1 MWGYWTGVKARV
13 CMEEPVTRRT
23 YTIDEAARLLGI
35 GRNSA
40 YESAK
45 RGEIPAIKIGKRV
58 VVPKAA
64 LDRML
69 AGERT

>member
-1 MWGYWTGVKARV
+1 MSIMSTGLGSDERPIV
-13 CMEEPVTRRT
+13 RRT
-23 YTIDEAARLLGI
+23 YSIDEVAKLLGI

-40 YESAK
+40 YEAAR
-45 RGEIPAIKIGKRV
+45 RGDFPTIKVGSRI

-69 AGERT
+69 AGEAV